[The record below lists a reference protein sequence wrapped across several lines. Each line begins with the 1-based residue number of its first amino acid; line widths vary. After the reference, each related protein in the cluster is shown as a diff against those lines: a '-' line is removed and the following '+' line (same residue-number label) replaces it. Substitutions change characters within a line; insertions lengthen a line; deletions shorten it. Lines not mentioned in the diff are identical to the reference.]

1 MRVKGI
7 SNIDNNNTQMNTY
20 KSKER
25 GKEKLETRED
35 CCRHKHVC
43 RYVSIDVRYVCR

>member
-25 GKEKLETRED
+25 GERNWKREK
-35 CCRHKHVC
+35 
-43 RYVSIDVRYVCR
+43 IDVDINMSADMYR